1 MSDGAAL
8 EMMAA
13 NILADPNF
21 NTEEIVEQPTEV
33 EGGLPEFDSSG
44 GV

>member
-1 MSDGAAL
+1 
-8 EMMAA
+8 MMAA

-33 EGGLPEFDSSG
+33 EDGEGDDSPSG
-44 GV
+44 DGTI